1 MALPNPNLAKIHRNY
16 SVEDIASLFGL
27 HKNTV
32 RAWIKNG
39 LPVIDKA
46 RPMLILG
53 SDLRA
58 YLKDKRQSK
67 KSKCK
72 PTELYCVSCKAPK
85 KPALDM
91 VEFKAAEG
99 STGCLIGL
107 CPECDSVMNKFCSQE
122 NLKAIQSEL
131 EVTITTN

>member
-16 SVEDIASLFGL
+16 TVEEIASLFGV

-32 RAWIKNG
+32 RTWIKRG
-39 LPVIDKA
+39 LPVIDRA

-53 SDLRA
+53 SELRN
-58 YLKDKRQSK
+58 YLKDKRLSK
-67 KSKCK
+67 KRKCK
-72 PTELYCVSCKAPK
+72 PTELYCVSCKAPRR
-85 KPALDM
+85 PALDM
-91 VEFKAAEG
+91 VKFKAVEG

-107 CPECDSVMNKFCSQE
+107 CSVCDSVTNKFCSQE
-122 NLKAIQSEL
+122 NLKAIQSQL